1 MELIELTEEA
11 ISNLEN
17 LAGCGW
23 RPEDIAVYLGADKKL
38 FMKEWADDSS
48 KIAYHYKRGVLL
60 AQASVDMQV
69 LGSAQAGNL
78 TAVSQFK
85 KHLDKAA
92 LENQKKRIK
101 VQKELE
107 QLDTLQQY
115 INTGRGDKIP
125 EEERLYYEQLDMVRC
140 LHNKYE
146 SKSFIINA
154 LMTSYKDLTMYL
166 ANKVYYEALNFFYL
180 DNVVK
185 KEAWANIYAE
195 RLDNAAVIAF
205 EMNDLKT
212 YKELIVEAAKMRGV
226 FKEDKAELPA
236 GFYDR
241 RPIIYSVDAGMFN
254 LPKADRN
261 ALANYID
268 NLPDIPELDK
278 KRLHLEGMT
287 GKTDSNI
294 LDINPE
300 DIDYLNENRKG

>member
-1 MELIELTEEA
+1 MVLTQEQKEQLEE
-11 ISNLEN
+11 

-23 RPEDIAVYLGADKKL
+23 QPQDIAVYFNVDKKI
-38 FMKEWADDSS
+38 FVKEWNDDNSEV
-48 KIAYHYKRGVLL
+48 AYHYKRGVLL

-69 LGSAQAGNL
+69 LQSAKSGNL
-78 TAVSQFK
+78 KAVSQFK
-85 KHLDKAA
+85 KHLDKTA
-92 LENQKKRIK
+92 LNNQKKRLK

-107 QLDTLQQY
+107 EYGVLQQF
-115 INTGRGDKIP
+115 IQTGKGDSIP
-125 EEERLYYEQLDMVRC
+125 EEQKIYYEQLDMVRC

-154 LMTSYKDLTMYL
+154 LMTSYKDLSMYL

-185 KEAWANIYAE
+185 KEAWTNIYAE
-195 RLDNAAVIAF
+195 KLDNAAVIAF

-226 FKEDKAELPA
+226 FKEDKAELPE

-254 LPKADRN
+254 MPRANRTT
-261 ALANYID
+261 LANYID
-268 NLPDIPELDK
+268 NLPDIPDLDK
-278 KRLHLEGMT
+278 NRLHLEGMT
-287 GKTDSNI
+287 GKDTGKNV
-294 LDINPE
+294 LDVNPE
-300 DIDYLNENRKG
+300 DIEYLNKE